1 MFSDSIKQKEISFT
15 SSVTQPISTYEIATV
30 WNTSKDIRRKV
41 SFSFEKAVTDHQLSV
56 IKKQFKG
63 QTIDSVNL
71 DGDQNVTLSFVQK
84 GSVSDCNKD
93 FSALFPNSLMKSQ
106 AHFSFAG
113 GKKVTFSDMISLP
126 ANQNG
131 EKLHGHYVFAS
142 KIRKNLLL

>member
-1 MFSDSIKQKEISFT
+1 M
-15 SSVTQPISTYEIATV
+15 
-30 WNTSKDIRRKV
+30 

-106 AHFSFAG
+106 AHFHLLVVRRSHFLIR
-113 GKKVTFSDMISLP
+113 F
-126 ANQNG
+126 
-131 EKLHGHYVFAS
+131 HYLRIKMVRNFMG
-142 KIRKNLLL
+142 IMYLLL